1 MWNDRLAR
9 SPQEEFVGWVGAVVD
24 FAAESSILRP
34 ATHRTLLA
42 VPVGTHRVAAI
53 HPVLLGERKQE
64 EGLSRRHGGTEE
76 EIEAVAEITNIGICC
91 GLILIRADEW
101 FAFFFLGFLA
111 FCQKTKIP

>member
-1 MWNDRLAR
+1 MAGGTWNDRLAR

-76 EIEAVAEITNIGICC
+76 EIEAVAEIMNIGICC
-91 GLILIRADEW
+91 
-101 FAFFFLGFLA
+101 
-111 FCQKTKIP
+111 